1 MIAPIFPKPWLGIQK
16 SAGRTSL
23 VVQLRM
29 PHYQCRDLGNAVLIR
44 GGGTKIPHS
53 VWPKKKKKSLKKK
66 SRSLLQWRTEEGYM
80 TGFSCNLSPVFYAL
94 TLIPARTRT
103 QGESRTEKA
112 SLDWC
117 WVIWCRPSGLGDSS
131 KLHSFIMNF
140 SFIYLKNKSPMC
152 LMPLCTHYLLYLS

>member
-53 VWPKKKKKSLKKK
+53 VWPKKKKNIEKKIQKSAAVEDRRGVHDWLQLQFVTC
-66 SRSLLQWRTEEGYM
+66 LLCLDPY
-80 TGFSCNLSPVFYAL
+80 SC
-94 TLIPARTRT
+94 
-103 QGESRTEKA
+103 Q
-112 SLDWC
+112 D
-117 WVIWCRPSGLGDSS
+117 
-131 KLHSFIMNF
+131 
-140 SFIYLKNKSPMC
+140 KNPRRE
-152 LMPLCTHYLLYLS
+152 